1 MTPALFLGALT
12 SIQSRVDRDQGQLQW
27 GTREWTLSSE
37 VFSALCS
44 LVLNCS
50 TNAVKVGGW
59 RF

>member
-44 LVLNCS
+44 LVTAQRMLS
-50 TNAVKVGGW
+50 K
-59 RF
+59 